1 MGHISQMGAALTHHV
16 TQDRLARIAKSVPKV
31 VILTGDDDY
40 LVRGDIPH
48 APGAALLTRAAGEP
62 VQLQVVGRAHA
73 GTCSLRPDA
82 SARLLTHT
90 QEAQYVQWEKTGHAL
105 HGQWPE
111 RFNQLLEDA
120 FREGQQRVRDGWVP
134 AV

>member
-1 MGHISQMGAALTHHV
+1 VNPSNSKWLAAHMPVRARCTA
-16 TQDRLARIAKSVPKV
+16 TQVS
-31 VILTGDDDY
+31 
-40 LVRGDIPH
+40 
-48 APGAALLTRAAGEP
+48 
-62 VQLQVVGRAHA
+62 
-73 GTCSLRPDA
+73 
-82 SARLLTHT
+82 RLLTHM

-134 AV
+134 AI